1 MNRYICMGNLTAAPQ
16 SKDVGENTVC
26 TFSVAINSI
35 SKKDEVFF
43 VDVECWNK
51 VAQNCQKY
59 LDKGSRALIEGK
71 LKLNSWTS
79 KEGQKREKF
88 ICVADLVTFISS
100 PGSQRQSATPQQ
112 EPKAKD
118 KEEQELEDFEF

>member
-16 SKDVGENTVC
+16 SKSVGENTVC

-59 LDKGSRALIEGK
+59 LDKGSRALVEGK
-71 LKLNSWTS
+71 LKLNTWTS

-88 ICVADLVTFISS
+88 ICVADLVTFVSS
-100 PGSQRQSATPQQ
+100 PNGAKA
-112 EPKAKD
+112 PKAASSPTQN
-118 KEEQELEDFEF
+118 KEEEELEEFEF

>member
-1 MNRYICMGNLTAAPQ
+1 MGNLTAAPQ
-16 SKDVGENTVC
+16 SKEVGENTVC

-88 ICVADLVTFISS
+88 ICVADLVTFVSS
-100 PGSQRQSATPQQ
+100 PNGSKAPQASKPSSQ
-112 EPKAKD
+112 QKT
-118 KEEQELEDFEF
+118 EEQELEEFEF

>member
-1 MNRYICMGNLTAAPQ
+1 MGNLTAAPQ
-16 SKDVGENTVC
+16 SKEVGENTVC

-35 SKKDEVFF
+35 SKKEEVFF

-59 LDKGSRALIEGK
+59 LDKGSKALIEGK

-79 KEGQKREKF
+79 KDGQKREKF
-88 ICVADLVTFISS
+88 ICVADLVTFVSSSGAGKSS
-100 PGSQRQSATPQQ
+100 PQPSAATQVKQ
-112 EPKAKD
+112 ED
-118 KEEQELEDFEF
+118 KELEDFEF

>member
-1 MNRYICMGNLTAAPQ
+1 MNRYICMGNLTASPQ
-16 SKDVGENTVC
+16 SKEVGENTVC

-88 ICVADLVTFISS
+88 ICVADLVTFVSS
-100 PGSQRQSATPQQ
+100 PNGAKAPQASKPPIQ
-112 EPKAKD
+112 QKT
-118 KEEQELEDFEF
+118 EEQELEDFEF

>member
-1 MNRYICMGNLTAAPQ
+1 MGNLTATPQ
-16 SKDVGENTVC
+16 SKSVGENTVC

-51 VAQNCQKY
+51 VAENCQKY
-59 LDKGSRALIEGK
+59 LDKGSRALVEGK
-71 LKLNSWTS
+71 LKLNTWTS

-88 ICVADLVTFISS
+88 ICVADLVTFVSS
-100 PGSQRQSATPQQ
+100 PNGTKQKPTQQQS
-112 EPKAKD
+112 EPEAN
-118 KEEQELEDFEF
+118 QELEEFEF

>member
-1 MNRYICMGNLTAAPQ
+1 MGNLTATPQ

-26 TFSVAINSI
+26 TFSIAINSI
-35 SKKDEVFF
+35 SKKEDVFF

-71 LKLNSWTS
+71 MKLNSWTS

-100 PGSQRQSATPQQ
+100 PNQKSTAPSATQ
-112 EPKAKD
+112 EKQKEQD
-118 KEEQELEDFEF
+118 KELEEFEF

>member
-1 MNRYICMGNLTAAPQ
+1 MGNLTATPQ

-26 TFSVAINSI
+26 TFSIAINSI
-35 SKKDEVFF
+35 SKKEDVFF

-59 LDKGSRALIEGK
+59 LDKGSRALVEGK

-100 PGSQRQSATPQQ
+100 PNQKSAAPSPAQ
-112 EPKAKD
+112 EKKT
-118 KEEQELEDFEF
+118 EQEKELEDFEF

>member
-1 MNRYICMGNLTAAPQ
+1 MGNLTATPQ

-35 SKKDEVFF
+35 SKKEDVFF

-71 LKLNSWTS
+71 MKLNSWTS

-100 PGSQRQSATPQQ
+100 PNQKSSGSAPKQQ
-112 EPKAKD
+112 KQEQ
-118 KEEQELEDFEF
+118 EQELEDFEF

>member
-1 MNRYICMGNLTAAPQ
+1 MGNLTATPQ

-35 SKKDEVFF
+35 SKKEEVFF

-71 LKLNSWTS
+71 MKVNSWTS

-100 PGSQRQSATPQQ
+100 PNQKSTATSADQGKQKEQQ
-112 EPKAKD
+112 KEQD
-118 KEEQELEDFEF
+118 KELEEFEF

>member
-1 MNRYICMGNLTAAPQ
+1 MNRYICMGNLTATPQ
-16 SKDVGENTVC
+16 SKEVGENTVC

-35 SKKDEVFF
+35 SKKEEVFF

-88 ICVADLVTFISS
+88 ICVADLVTFVSS
-100 PGSQRQSATPQQ
+100 PNGAKAPQASQPASQQ
-112 EPKAKD
+112 KS
-118 KEEQELEDFEF
+118 EEQELEEFEF